1 MDELNKVSD
10 HTIKFNRLIKLID
23 FYDQVNNIEITLMY
37 AINNQI
43 KTEAR
48 SKSIKQGN
56 EHKKQ
61 RRTLNT
67 IVKFFSIWKKIIGLL
82 EHFNTMTSD
91 TRSRWIKEKKSK
103 Y

>member
-1 MDELNKVSD
+1 
-10 HTIKFNRLIKLID
+10 
-23 FYDQVNNIEITLMY
+23 MY
-37 AINNQI
+37 GINNQI

-67 IVKFFSIWKKIIGLL
+67 IVKFFSI
-82 EHFNTMTSD
+82 
-91 TRSRWIKEKKSK
+91 
-103 Y
+103 

>member
-1 MDELNKVSD
+1 
-10 HTIKFNRLIKLID
+10 
-23 FYDQVNNIEITLMY
+23 MY

-56 EHKKQ
+56 EPKKQ

-67 IVKFFSIWKKIIGLL
+67 IVKFFSI
-82 EHFNTMTSD
+82 
-91 TRSRWIKEKKSK
+91 
-103 Y
+103 